1 MKSIG
6 MIFLLVGCSH
16 IPFFSDDEKSSSDT
30 PKLEA
35 PLGKSQEKLEAASS
49 LETSRISQVD
59 VPKEKGLLGSIAGSL
74 GVGGDDSSKEQSS
87 LQQARILA
95 RVNELE
101 NTLNLQT
108 QKIKVL
114 EKAITLGIIPEELK
128 KGQAPFRSL
137 DADYGGDSFLSD
149 LAPDDS
155 SRQNTSKAGSA
166 ARKSAFKK
174 ELSEG
179 VAVFGKGEFGKAF
192 IIFQKADQSY
202 GEEDKQGETL
212 FWMGRSWYALKEYQ
226 TARQYFQDMIRA
238 SPTSSKVGQ
247 AKLYMAQ
254 ADMNLGMLES
264 AIEGLRDIIRDHQDS
279 PSSQEA
285 RKLLAGLKDTL

>member
-30 PKLEA
+30 PKLDA
-35 PLGKSQEKLEAASS
+35 PLGKSQENLEAPSS
-49 LETSRISQVD
+49 LESNRISQVD
-59 VPKEKGLLGSIAGSL
+59 VPKEKGLLGNIAGSL

-128 KGQAPFRSL
+128 KGQAPFRSA

-166 ARKSAFKK
+166 ARKAAFKK

-192 IIFQKADQSY
+192 IMFQKADQSY